1 MELINL
7 HDFIEKTI
15 ADFDSSYF
23 AQDRKLP
30 DSFKE
35 YVKSNAGGEKFT
47 FYDYT
52 TVVASDLS
60 IYCPNQWFYI
70 AAYYCKLYPVLQQYK
85 DIVYSKAK
93 MPDSPRDYQTFFAG
107 LTGKYDESKLIFAE
121 SDLPSDQI
129 ELLTKFVSDY
139 SWWRGGKGIERN
151 DFYYSPILSAAAL
164 VNQSQSYVA
173 DICKYLVENPAAL
186 NILTG
191 TILGKSMSIVP
202 TVVAEDKVLVAFMEK
217 CVKEFLS
224 YDPNF
229 SRAKFKINAVTVGWN
244 GCKVGMLL
252 SEFRKT
258 TDPRRKDDC
267 NPDITWTTNGNVY
280 CFCKEQS
287 GPSFGVFKNSFNTL
301 YQERYK
307 IIVEDEIYKLYV
319 LSVTSSAIVSDE
331 VPTSHQIIFYGAPGT
346 GKSHAVEEDYV
357 KGHKSFRITFH
368 PDTDYASFV
377 GCYKPTMKPFAG
389 KSGEEEIS
397 YSFVPQVFLNAY
409 VYAWNNPGK
418 KTFLVIEEL
427 NRGNCAQIFGDVFQ
441 LLDRRIDD
449 YPGFSKYKINADSD
463 IAKYLNKHIKN
474 EDGGYEN
481 RIKEIYSL
489 DEFDFS
495 IMAIP
500 DNLYILATM
509 NTSDQSL
516 FPIDSAFKRRWEWEY
531 VKVNYPDA
539 TQFTLKI
546 DDKHKY
552 NWGDVLLGLNNYIK
566 GETHNTNKIL
576 GNRFVQAGADKT
588 ISAKSFRDKVLFFLF
603 NDVFKDDDDF
613 KTAFFGDNAEDKFFE
628 DLCVSNDTELTIKF
642 IENICGAKN
651 IAPAETP
658 TEETTETTAE

>member
-107 LTGKYDESKLIFAE
+107 LTGQYDKSKSIFAE

-129 ELLTKFVSDY
+129 ELLAKFVSDY

-186 NILTG
+186 DILTG
-191 TILGKSMSIVP
+191 AILGKSMSIVP
-202 TVVAEDKVLVAFMEK
+202 TLVAEDTVLVTFMEK

-224 YDPNF
+224 HDPNF

-252 SEFRKT
+252 SEFQKT

-267 NPDITWTTNGNVY
+267 NSDITWTTNGNVY
-280 CFCKEQS
+280 CFFKEQS
-287 GPSFGVFKNSFNTL
+287 GPSFEVFKNSFNTL

-307 IIVEDEIYKLYV
+307 IVVEDEIYKLYV
-319 LSVTSSAIVSDE
+319 LSVTSSSIESSK

-346 GKSHAVEEDYV
+346 GKSHTVEEDYV

-377 GCYKPTMKPFAG
+377 GCYKPSMG
-389 KSGEEEIS
+389 GENEDQIT
-397 YSFVPQVFLNAY
+397 YAFIPQVFLNAY
-409 VYAWNNPGK
+409 EYSWNHPGE
-418 KTFLVIEEL
+418 KTYLVIEEL

-449 YPGFSKYKINADSD
+449 YPGFSKYKINADTD
-463 IAKYLNKHIKN
+463 IAKYLKKHITN
-474 EDGGYEN
+474 GNGSYEN
-481 RIKEIYSL
+481 KIKEIYGL
-489 DEFDFS
+489 KEFDFS

-531 VKVNYPDA
+531 IKVNYDDA
-539 TQFTLKI
+539 KQFTLTI
-546 DDKHKY
+546 DNKHRY

-576 GNRFVQAGADKT
+576 GNRFVLAGADKA

-613 KTAFFGDNAEDKFFE
+613 KTAFFGENAEDKFFE
-628 DLCVSNDTELTIKF
+628 DLCISNDTELTIKF

-651 IAPAETP
+651 IVPAETP
-658 TEETTETTAE
+658 AEEKTETAAE